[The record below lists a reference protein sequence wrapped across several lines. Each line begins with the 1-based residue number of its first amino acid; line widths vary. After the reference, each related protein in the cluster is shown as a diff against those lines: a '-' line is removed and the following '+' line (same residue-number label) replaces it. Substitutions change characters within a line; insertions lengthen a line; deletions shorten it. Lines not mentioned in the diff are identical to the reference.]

1 MQQGMSDGSHSQIY
15 DQVISIVTNIKT
27 SFVIGSVAVTIK

>member
-15 DQVISIVTNIKT
+15 HQVISIVKNIKT